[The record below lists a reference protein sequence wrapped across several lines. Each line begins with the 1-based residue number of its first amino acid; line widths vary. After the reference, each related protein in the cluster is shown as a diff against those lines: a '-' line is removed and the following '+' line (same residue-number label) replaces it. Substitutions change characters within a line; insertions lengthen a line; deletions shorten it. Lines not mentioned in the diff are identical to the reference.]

1 MAGLSEESLEMLSYF
16 LGRDVSHEAGS
27 CRDYMDVYNLHIK
40 DLRELV
46 QKNAGLYAE
55 RYIMHLLGKGGLQ
68 NAKSFRYSVVK
79 DNENIDDWL
88 RDSYQEG

>member
-1 MAGLSEESLEMLSYF
+1 
-16 LGRDVSHEAGS
+16 
-27 CRDYMDVYNLHIK
+27 MDVYNLHIH

-55 RYIMHLLGKGGLQ
+55 RYIMHLLGKGGLR

-79 DNENIDDWL
+79 ENKNIDDWL